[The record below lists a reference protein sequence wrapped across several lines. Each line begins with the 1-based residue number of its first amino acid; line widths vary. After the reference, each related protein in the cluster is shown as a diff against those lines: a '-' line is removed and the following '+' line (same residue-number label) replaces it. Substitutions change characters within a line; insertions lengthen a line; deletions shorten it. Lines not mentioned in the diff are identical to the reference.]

1 MILQGNCADWLKQI
15 NDESID
21 CVVTSPPYWALRDYK
36 VAPHIWDDEDDPN
49 CEHDWNETKA
59 RLAHQNRNNS
69 SGPNTVVFANPK
81 RANSDHR
88 VSISGFCSKCNAW
101 KGPFGLEPTF
111 QLYIKHM
118 LDIFTEIKRI
128 LKKSGTCWVVL
139 GDTYAGSGNGANDY
153 RVKGGMGQKLNKE
166 KYSGHKSGSMEN
178 IGDKSLCMIPQR
190 FAIGMI
196 DRGWI
201 LRNDIIW
208 HKPNCMPSSATDRF
222 TVDYEHIFF
231 FVKSQR
237 YYFKTQYEPYGET
250 QSGWTKQRM
259 KGINNII
266 YQKKDMIN
274 QWGTQ
279 NIELNPEG
287 RIKRTVWKIPTQP
300 FPDAHFAVFPEEL
313 VKTPII
319 AGCPEGGLVL
329 DPFAGS
335 GTTLLAAHNL
345 FRNWLG
351 IEINPEYIKIAKQR
365 LTPLIQQQRLELWA
379 S

>member
-1 MILQGNCADWLKQI
+1 MFIQGDAGFVLKGI
-15 NDESID
+15 RDNSID

-36 VAPHIWDDEDDPN
+36 VDGQ
-49 CEHDWNETKA
+49 
-59 RLAHQNRNNS
+59 L
-69 SGPNTVVFANPK
+69 
-81 RANSDHR
+81 
-88 VSISGFCSKCNAW
+88 
-101 KGPFGLEPTF
+101 GLEPTF
-111 QLYIKHM
+111 QEYLTKL

-139 GDTYAGSGNGANDY
+139 GDTYSS
-153 RVKGGMGQKLNKE
+153 VKGGSRNGIDGTTLGGGKRKITALHIDQTELQVSKPTIE
-166 KYSGHKSGSMEN
+166 E
-178 IGDKSLCMIPQR
+178 KSLCMIPQR

-196 DRGWI
+196 DKGWI

-237 YYFKTQYEPYGET
+237 YYFKTQYEPLIREPHTAGNRLACEHL
-250 QSGWTKQRM
+250 RDF
-259 KGINNII
+259 NNSAMSRTLKSISENP
-266 YQKKDMIN
+266 DRV
-274 QWGTQ
+274 WG
-279 NIELNPEG
+279 NSEG

-351 IEINPEYIKIAKQR
+351 IEINPDYIKIAKQR
-365 LTPLIQQQRLELWA
+365 LTPLIQQQRLELWTTNA
-379 S
+379 

>member
-1 MILQGNCADWLKQI
+1 MILEGNCIDWLKQI

-36 VAPHIWDDEDDPN
+36 VSPHIWDDENDPN
-49 CEHDWNETKA
+49 CEHEWNETKA

-69 SGPNTVVFANPK
+69 SGSNTVVFANPK

-88 VSISGFCSKCNAW
+88 VGISGFCSKCNAW
-101 KGPFGLEPTF
+101 KGAFGLEPTF

-118 LDIFTEIKRI
+118 LDIFIEIKRI
-128 LKKSGTCWVVL
+128 LKKTGTCWVVL
-139 GDTYAGSGNGANDY
+139 GDTYGTHNSGG
-153 RVKGGMGQKLNKE
+153 KGYKHNFYSVQDVEDSGLAQKKPKGLE
-166 KYSGHKSGSMEN
+166 
-178 IGDKSLCMIPQR
+178 KSLIMIPQR
-190 FAIGMI
+190 FAIGMV

-231 FVKSQR
+231 FTKSQR
-237 YYFKTQYEPYGET
+237 YYFSTQYEPMKSESIERIAQGFET
-250 QSGWTKQRM
+250 YNTKYDKVFPDTAVGNLRN
-259 KGINNII
+259 GS
-266 YQKKDMIN
+266 
-274 QWGTQ
+274 
-279 NIELNPEG
+279 NPSITPDS

-319 AGCPEGGLVL
+319 AGCPEGGIVL

-335 GTTLLAAHNL
+335 GTTLLAAHKL

-351 IEINPEYIKIAKQR
+351 IEINPEYIKIAKDR
-365 LTPLIQQQRLELWA
+365 LTPHLQEQKITA
-379 S
+379 FV